1 MFESLG
7 EAVEQAQSDRISL
20 GELALRTEAAD
31 GLRTR
36 AEVEAA
42 LHRALEVMRGA
53 VARGLPGDLRSVSG
67 LVGGDA
73 ARLAKAVG
81 PLAGTVFT
89 EVLAAALAV
98 QEVNAAMGVIVAA
111 PTAGGA
117 GVLPGV
123 ILGLSRHRAVE
134 DATLVHALAAAGLV
148 GAVVAVRASLSGA
161 EGGCQAETG
170 AAAGMAAAAG
180 IEVLGGTPEEAAHA
194 VALTMQGTLGLV
206 CDPLGGLVEVP
217 CVYRNAT
224 GGAMALAGI
233 EMALAGVRFP
243 IPVDEVIDTMGEIGR
258 TMDVRYRETAG
269 GGLAATPTGRR
280 LAKERLV
287 QLKGKRAASK
297 DETS

>member
-1 MFESLG
+1 MFDALQD
-7 EAVEQAQSDRISL
+7 AVEQATREGLSL

-31 GLRTR
+31 GLRTP
-36 AEVEAA
+36 EQIEGA
-42 LHRALEVMRGA
+42 LQRALDVMRGA
-53 VARGLPGDLRSVSG
+53 VDRGSEGDVRSVSG

-73 ARLAKAVG
+73 ARMRTSRG

-89 EVLAAALAV
+89 DVIQGALAV

-123 ILGLSRHRAVE
+123 LLGIGRRIGST
-134 DATLVHALAAAGLV
+134 DAQLIRGLAAAGLV

-170 AAAGMAAAAG
+170 AAAAMAAAAG
-180 IEVLGGTPEEAAHA
+180 IELLGGTPEDASHA

-233 EMALAGVRFP
+233 EMALAGIRFP
-243 IPVDEVIDTMGEIGR
+243 IPADEVIDTMGEIGR

-287 QLKGKRAASK
+287 QLKAPKRG
-297 DETS
+297 

>member
-1 MFESLG
+1 MKYESLA
-7 EAVEQAQSDRISL
+7 EAVTDAEAAGISL
-20 GELALRTEAAD
+20 GEL
-31 GLRTR
+31 GLRAEADAGMRTR
-36 AEVEAA
+36 EQVEQA
-42 LHRALEVMRGA
+42 LGRALEVMRGA
-53 VARGLPGDLRSVSG
+53 VLQGLPGDLKSVSG

-73 ARLAKAVG
+73 AMLTRAVG

-89 EVLAAALAV
+89 DAIARALAV

-123 ILGLSRHRAVE
+123 LLGIAKHRTVA
-134 DATLVHALAAAGLV
+134 DRDLVLALATAGLV

-180 IEVLGGTPEEAAHA
+180 VELLGGTPTEAVHA
-194 VALTMQGTLGLV
+194 VALTMQGSLGLI

-224 GGAMALAGI
+224 GAAMALAGI

-258 TMDVRYRETAG
+258 NMDVRYRETAG
-269 GGLAATPTGRR
+269 GGLAATPTGRK
-280 LAKERLV
+280 LAKGRLV
-287 QLKGKRAASK
+287 QIKGKGGQ
-297 DETS
+297 

>member
-7 EAVEQAQSDRISL
+7 EAVERAEADRISL
-20 GELALRTEAAD
+20 GELALRTEAED
-31 GLRTR
+31 GLRSR
-36 AEVEAA
+36 AEIEGA
-42 LHRALEVMRGA
+42 LRRALEVMRGA
-53 VARGLPGDLRSVSG
+53 VERGLPGDLRSVSG

-73 ARLAKAVG
+73 ARLAHARG

-89 EVLAAALAV
+89 DVLASALAV

-123 ILGLSRHRAVE
+123 LLGLARHRPVT
-134 DATLVHALAAAGLV
+134 DDMLVRALATAGLV

-180 IEVLGGTPEEAAHA
+180 VELLGGSPTEAAHA
-194 VALTMQGTLGLV
+194 VALTMQGTLGLI

-233 EMALAGVRFP
+233 EMALAGVQFP

-287 QLKGKRAASK
+287 QLKPRRP
-297 DETS
+297 

>member
-1 MFESLG
+1 
-7 EAVEQAQSDRISL
+7 
-20 GELALRTEAAD
+20 
-31 GLRTR
+31 
-36 AEVEAA
+36 
-42 LHRALEVMRGA
+42 
-53 VARGLPGDLRSVSG
+53 
-67 LVGGDA
+67 
-73 ARLAKAVG
+73 
-81 PLAGTVFT
+81 
-89 EVLAAALAV
+89 
-98 QEVNAAMGVIVAA
+98 MGVIVAA

-123 ILGLSRHRAVE
+123 LLGLAKHRAISDDV
-134 DATLVHALAAAGLV
+134 LVRALATAGLV

-180 IEVLGGTPEEAAHA
+180 VELLGGSPEEASHA

-280 LAKERLV
+280 LARERLV
-287 QLKGKRAASK
+287 QLKGKPDR
-297 DETS
+297 

>member
-1 MFESLG
+1 MFDSLN
-7 EAVEQAQSDRISL
+7 EAVDRAEAEKISL
-20 GELALRTEAAD
+20 GELALRSEAEE

-36 AEVEAA
+36 AEVEHA
-42 LHRALEVMRGA
+42 LARALEVMRGA
-53 VARGLPGDLRSVSG
+53 VERGLPGDLKSVSG

-73 ARLAKAVG
+73 ARMSHAVG
-81 PLAGTVFT
+81 PLAGSVFT
-89 EVLAAALAV
+89 DVLAAALAV

-123 ILGLSRHRAVE
+123 LLGLAKHRP
-134 DATLVHALAAAGLV
+134 ATDNQLIRALATAGLV

-180 IEVLGGTPEEAAHA
+180 VELLGGSPTEAAHA

-224 GGAMALAGI
+224 GGAIALAGI
-233 EMALAGVRFP
+233 EMALAGIRFP

-287 QLKGKRAASK
+287 QLKPRRP
-297 DETS
+297 

>member
-1 MFESLG
+1 MFESLLD
-7 EAVEQAQSDRISL
+7 AVNAAESQDLSL
-20 GELALRTEAAD
+20 GELALRTEASE
-31 GLRTR
+31 GLRSR
-36 AEVEAA
+36 DEVESG

-53 VARGLPGDLRSVSG
+53 VERGLVGDLHSVSG

-73 ARLAKAVG
+73 ERMSRARG

-89 EVLAAALAV
+89 DALAAALAV

-123 ILGLSRHRAVE
+123 LLGLAKHQRSADV
-134 DATLVHALAAAGLV
+134 DLVRALACAGLI

-170 AAAGMAAAAG
+170 AAAAMAAGAG
-180 IEVLGGTPEEAAHA
+180 VELLGGTPRQVMHA
-194 VALTMQGTLGLV
+194 VSVTMQGTLGLI

-224 GGAMALAGI
+224 GAAMALAGI
-233 EMALAGVRFP
+233 EMALAGIEFP
-243 IPVDEVIDTMGEIGR
+243 IPADEVVDTMGQIGR
-258 TMDVRYRETAG
+258 EMDVRYRETAG
-269 GGLAATPTGRR
+269 GGLAATPSGRR
-280 LAKERLV
+280 LARERLV
-287 QLKGKRAASK
+287 QLKPKRGK
-297 DETS
+297 

>member
-1 MFESLG
+1 MFDSLLDAVTAA
-7 EAVEQAQSDRISL
+7 EAQGLSL
-20 GELALRTEAAD
+20 GELALRTEAD
-31 GLRTR
+31 EGLRSR
-36 AEVEAA
+36 EEVESG
-42 LHRALEVMRGA
+42 LRRALDVMRGA
-53 VARGLPGDLRSVSG
+53 VERGLVGDLHSVSG

-73 ARLAKAVG
+73 EKLSRARG

-89 EVLAAALAV
+89 DSLAAALAV

-123 ILGLSRHRAVE
+123 LLGIAKHRRSTDSE
-134 DATLVHALAAAGLV
+134 MIRALATAGLI

-170 AAAGMAAAAG
+170 AAAGMAAGAG
-180 IEVLGGTPEEAAHA
+180 VELLGGTPRQAMHA
-194 VALTMQGTLGLV
+194 VAVTMQGTLGLV

-224 GGAMALAGI
+224 GAAMALAGI
-233 EMALAGVRFP
+233 EMALAGVEFP
-243 IPVDEVIDTMGEIGR
+243 IPADEVVDTMGQIGR
-258 TMDVRYRETAG
+258 EMDVRYRETAG

-280 LAKERLV
+280 LARERLV
-287 QLKGKRAASK
+287 QLKPKKAR
-297 DETS
+297 

>member
-1 MFESLG
+1 MFESLV
-7 EAVEQAQSDRISL
+7 EAAARADELKLSL
-20 GELALRTEAAD
+20 GELALRTEAEA
-31 GLRTR
+31 GLRSR
-36 AEVEAA
+36 EQVEAA
-42 LHRALEVMRGA
+42 LRRALEVMRGA
-53 VARGLPGDLRSVSG
+53 VERGLVGDLYSVSG

-73 ARLAKAVG
+73 VKLDQAVG
-81 PLAGTVFT
+81 PLKDTVFT
-89 EVLAAALAV
+89 DVLAAALAV

-123 ILGLSRHRAVE
+123 LLGLARR
-134 DATLVHALAAAGLV
+134 HALDDAVLVQALATAGLV
-148 GAVVAVRASLSGA
+148 GAVIAHRASLSGA

-180 IEVLGGTPEEAAHA
+180 IEVLGGTPTEAIHA

-233 EMALAGVRFP
+233 EMALAGIRFP

-258 TMDVRYRETAG
+258 SMDVRYRETAG

-280 LAKERLV
+280 LARERLV
-287 QLKGKRAASK
+287 QIKGKERR
-297 DETS
+297 

>member
-1 MFESLG
+1 MYDALADALNDADAAG
-7 EAVEQAQSDRISL
+7 ISL
-20 GELALRTEAAD
+20 GELALRTETAS

-36 AEVEAA
+36 AQVEAG
-42 LHRALEVMRGA
+42 LQRALVVMRGA
-53 VARGLPGDLRSVSG
+53 IARGMPGDLYSVSG

-73 ARLAKAVG
+73 ARMAKPRG
-81 PLAGTVFT
+81 PLGGTLFT
-89 EVLAAALAV
+89 DVLAGALAV

-123 ILGLSRHRAVE
+123 LLGIAGRQPIADE
-134 DATLVHALAAAGLV
+134 ALVRGLAAAGLV

-170 AAAGMAAAAG
+170 AAAAMAAAAG
-180 IEVLGGTPEEAAHA
+180 IEVLGGTPTEALHA
-194 VALTMQGTLGLV
+194 VALAMQGTLGLV

-224 GGAMALAGI
+224 GGAIALAGI
-233 EMALAGVRFP
+233 EMAMAGIRFP

-258 TMDVRYRETAG
+258 SMDVRYRETAG
-269 GGLAATPTGRR
+269 GGLAATPTGRK
-280 LAKERLV
+280 LARERLV
-287 QLKGKRAASK
+287 QLKRKPDA
-297 DETS
+297 